1 MFMPAL
7 LVCILDSRF
16 ITSRRYR
23 GLLGIALMGT
33 VAVSAC
39 VVQISW
45 LEVNKIDSLVA
56 PGDADWED
64 PDFAWSIMWFLLF
77 GASYAGYQMCTEYT
91 LSSTTNDPSRL
102 AHVAGMF
109 KFYSTLG
116 MMISFILAGERV
128 PFIAQ
133 ASLQLAWVLIRL
145 HMHSYSV
152 TDFLTAY
159 LSWESWAL
167 SGCSFSTS
175 RIRIT

>member
-1 MFMPAL
+1 MFMPGL

-23 GLLGIALMGT
+23 GLLGIAVMGT
-33 VAVSAC
+33 IAVSAC

-45 LEVNKIDSLVA
+45 LEINNIDSLA
-56 PGDADWED
+56 IPGDADWED
-64 PDFAWSIMWFLLF
+64 PNFAWSLMWFLLF
-77 GASYAGYQMCTEYT
+77 GATYAGYQMCTEYT

-133 ASLQLAWVLIRL
+133 CSLQL
-145 HMHSYSV
+145 S
-152 TDFLTAY
+152 
-159 LSWESWAL
+159 
-167 SGCSFSTS
+167 
-175 RIRIT
+175 